1 MEAHGVARVPQY
13 TQFTAIGAPSRL
25 LVKAIARDCWQVG
38 AHGVMGQAKQ
48 RGDYEQRR
56 ALAAARQQQEQARR
70 TTTTKPL
77 SLRAAALITM
87 VQTMGALYDLR

>member
-13 TQFTAIGAPSRL
+13 TQFTAMGAPSRL
-25 LVKAIARDCWQVG
+25 LAKAIARDCWQVG

-70 TTTTKPL
+70 TPTTTKPR

-87 VQTMGALYDLR
+87 VQTLVAQHDL

>member
-1 MEAHGVARVPQY
+1 M
-13 TQFTAIGAPSRL
+13 
-25 LVKAIARDCWQVG
+25 
-38 AHGVMGQAKQ
+38 MGQAKQ

-70 TTTTKPL
+70 TTTTTKPL

-87 VQTMGALYDLR
+87 VQTMGALHDLR

>member
-1 MEAHGVARVPQY
+1 
-13 TQFTAIGAPSRL
+13 
-25 LVKAIARDCWQVG
+25 
-38 AHGVMGQAKQ
+38 MGQAKQ

-87 VQTMGALYDLR
+87 VQTLAAQHDLR